1 SPSLLKSL
9 ENFVAESLKIHI
21 KYLIAV
27 RNQEKPSYNENV
39 LARIKT
45 LDQLT
50 IHLNIPSASRRNY
63 ANELDLNQAN
73 TELSSDNE

>member
-1 SPSLLKSL
+1 DFSEFKKSLSLLKSL
-9 ENFVAESLKIHI
+9 KNFVAENLKIHI

-39 LARIKT
+39 LARIKI

-50 IHLNIPSASRRNY
+50 IHLNIPSAS
-63 ANELDLNQAN
+63 
-73 TELSSDNE
+73 